1 MPTNPSGNL
10 FEVSSWISMEVLRQ
24 VTNPMEFGPFFNTDY
39 NGELNKPFPIGDT
52 FQVPFPKSFLPNDDN
67 TLGYTPQPIQS
78 RHATVTLDRVAKVHF
93 EWDALE
99 AALRLPRPKEAIQR
113 NIITPVKRAILNKIE
128 SDCAK
133 WAYLN
138 TPNVV
143 GILGTNPA
151 SFDAVYGAAGQ
162 RMAEVGAVS
171 GDKAMFLTPAVTR
184 ALRATVVSQF
194 NPPDAISKMWKT
206 GLIGEANGYDT
217 YQTPFVYRHTAGT
230 WAGAV
235 TVTTTQTGTAAIN
248 SLALTATTGDT
259 FKPGD
264 RFNIAAVNDVN
275 YDTKRST
282 GTLKQ
287 FAVTNV
293 TTVTA
298 AGSAAT
304 ISFSPDIYG
313 PGSPFQ
319 NVDALPVAASA
330 LTLWPGTA
338 SPNGKT
344 GAVNIAMGK
353 NAFALVGVPLDLPPV
368 GGSVVI
374 SSQTRDPNSGLSVGV
389 LRMFE
394 PTLMRWIN
402 RIDCAY
408 GFGNFWND
416 RDSVAV
422 ASA

>member
-1 MPTNPSGNL
+1 
-10 FEVSSWISMEVLRQ
+10 
-24 VTNPMEFGPFFNTDY
+24 
-39 NGELNKPFPIGDT
+39 
-52 FQVPFPKSFLPNDDN
+52 
-67 TLGYTPQPIQS
+67 
-78 RHATVTLDRVAKVHF
+78 
-93 EWDALE
+93 
-99 AALRLPRPKEAIQR
+99 
-113 NIITPVKRAILNKIE
+113 
-128 SDCAK
+128 
-133 WAYLN
+133 
-138 TPNVV
+138 
-143 GILGTNPA
+143 
-151 SFDAVYGAAGQ
+151 
-162 RMAEVGAVS
+162 
-171 GDKAMFLTPAVTR
+171 MFLTPGVTR

-194 NPPDAISKMWKT
+194 NPPDAISKMWKS
-206 GLIGEANGYDT
+206 GSIGEANGFDT
-217 YQTPFVYRHTAGT
+217 YQSAFVYRHTAGT
-230 WAGAV
+230 WAGNV
-235 TVTTTQTGTAAIN
+235 SITTTQTGTAAIN
-248 SLALTATTGDT
+248 SLVLTCTNGDT
-259 FKPGD
+259 FKTGD
-264 RFNIAAVNDVN
+264 RFNIALVNDVN

-287 FAVTNV
+287 FVYTGVNQ
-293 TTVTA
+293 TISGT
-298 AGSAAT
+298 SAT
-304 ISFSPDIYG
+304 ITFTPDIYG

-319 NVDALPVAASA
+319 NVDALPVATSL
-330 LTLWPGTA
+330 LTLWPGTS
-338 SPNGKT
+338 SPNGKV

>member
-1 MPTNPSGNL
+1 MPANL
-10 FEVSSWISMEVLRQ
+10 FEVSTWISMEVLRQ
-24 VTNPMEFGPFFNTDY
+24 VTNPMEFAPFFNTDY
-39 NGELNKPFPIGDT
+39 NGELTKPYPIGDS
-52 FQVPFPKSFLPNDDN
+52 FQVPFPKAFLPNDDN
-67 TLGYTPQPIQS
+67 TLGYTPQPIAS

-113 NIITPVKRAILNKIE
+113 NIIMPAKRALLAKIE

-162 RMAEVGAVS
+162 RIAEVGGIA
-171 GDKAMFLTPAVTR
+171 GDHGMFLTPGVTR

-194 NPPDAISKMWKT
+194 NPPDAISKMWKS
-206 GLIGEANGYDT
+206 GSIGEANGFDT
-217 YQTPFVYRHTAGT
+217 YQSAFVYRHTAGT
-230 WAGAV
+230 WAGNV
-235 TVTTTQTGTAAIN
+235 SITTTQTGTAAIN
-248 SLALTATTGDT
+248 SLTLTCTNGDT
-259 FKPGD
+259 FKTGD
-264 RFNIAAVNDVN
+264 RFNIALVNDVN

-287 FAVTNV
+287 FVYTGVNQ
-293 TTVTA
+293 TISGT
-298 AGSAAT
+298 SAT
-304 ISFSPDIYG
+304 ITFTPDIYG

-319 NVDALPVAASA
+319 NVDALPVATSL
-330 LTLWPGTA
+330 LTLWPGTS
-338 SPNGKT
+338 SPNGKV